1 MKKITPLL
9 SWTFK
14 SFLSLMIILF
24 ISNRTIAQTGTVA
37 TDKADYFPAKKNAF
51 WIALLA
57 FFMLALQPFS
67 VGAQTFCALDPIP
80 STQLNLRLNAKYERG
95 KCPAGDVIVK
105 GASIDVGGPCNSCKP
120 VTTITGRL
128 YITVDH
134 TTNSQNR
141 FLGVFAILTE
151 TSPDGTTLRNCVLA
165 RASGPLKTSSQ
176 QGLSGQQVVNYGDIT
191 FTRQDIYILF
201 TNQFSVFSIYK
212 I

>member
-80 STQLNLRLNAKYERG
+80 STQLNLRLNSKYERG
-95 KCPAGDVIVK
+95 KCPAGDIIIK
-105 GASIDVGGPCNSCKP
+105 GASIDVGGH
-120 VTTITGRL
+120 VTL
-128 YITVDH
+128 
-134 TTNSQNR
+134 
-141 FLGVFAILTE
+141 VFPELQSREGLKLQLT
-151 TSPDGTTLRNCVLA
+151 
-165 RASGPLKTSSQ
+165 
-176 QGLSGQQVVNYGDIT
+176 
-191 FTRQDIYILF
+191 TRQILR
-201 TNQFSVFSIYK
+201 TVSLAYLQL
-212 I
+212 

>member
-1 MKKITPLL
+1 MKEVHIQ
-9 SWTFK
+9 
-14 SFLSLMIILF
+14 
-24 ISNRTIAQTGTVA
+24 AQTNNL
-37 TDKADYFPAKKNAF
+37 YSSPAKKVSWAVLL
-51 WIALLA
+51 ALL
-57 FFMLALQPFS
+57 MLAFQPFS
-67 VGAQTFCALDPIP
+67 LMAQTFCALDPIP

-120 VTTITGRL
+120 VTIITGRL

-141 FLGVFAILTE
+141 FLGVFATLTE

-165 RASGPLKTSSQ
+165 RASGQLKTSSQ